1 MATER
6 SNAYEVLKQR
16 GFVAQV
22 TDETAVRAMFDAG
35 QVTCYIGFD
44 PTADSLHVG
53 SLLPIMALVHVQR
66 AGHRPIAVIGGGTA
80 MVGDPSGKTEMRQM
94 LSKDKIKH
102 NGEAI
107 CAQLDR
113 YLHFSEGDALA
124 VDNHEWLAPLNY
136 IDFLRE
142 IGRHFSVNRMLAA
155 EAYRIRLESGLSFIE
170 FNYQILQAYDF
181 LVLFRRYGCTLQMGG
196 DDQWGN
202 ILAGV
207 DLIRRLESAQV
218 QGLTF
223 PLLTTATGEKMG
235 KTARGAVWLDPRKT
249 SPYDFYQYWVNV
261 DDRDVARFL
270 AYFTLLPFEEIEQA
284 ATLSGADLNLC
295 KVILAFE
302 ATRITHGHEEAL
314 RAFGA
319 ACSAFGARL
328 IPPDLLPSSTVP
340 RGKEVMAQEA
350 IPTTRISRERVE
362 QGVWIVELLTEVGL
376 ARTRSGARRLIEQ
389 RGAYL
394 NQQPVESVELRV
406 GPAHFAEGALMLRA
420 GKKRYHRIVL
430 S

>member
-1 MATER
+1 MRTEQN
-6 SNAYEVLKQR
+6 NAYEVLKQR
-16 GFVAQV
+16 GFVSQV
-22 TDETAVRAMFDAG
+22 TDEAAVRAMFEAG

-94 LSKDKIKH
+94 LSRERIH
-102 NGEAI
+102 SNGLAI
-107 CAQLDR
+107 RAQLDR
-113 YLHFSEGDALA
+113 YLHFSDGGAIA
-124 VDNHEWLAPLNY
+124 VDNYEWLSPLNY
-136 IDFLRE
+136 IEFLRD
-142 IGRHFSVNRMLAA
+142 IGRHFSVNRMLTA
-155 EAYRIRLESGLSFIE
+155 EAYRQRLETGLSFIE

-218 QGLTF
+218 EGVTF

-249 SPYDFYQYWVNV
+249 SPYEFYQYWVNV

-270 AYFTLLPFEEIEQA
+270 AYFTLLPLQEIEQIQGLA
-284 ATLSGADLNLC
+284 GADLNLC
-295 KVILAFE
+295 KVVLAYE
-302 ATRITHGHEEAL
+302 ATKITHGEEEAR

-319 ACSAFGARL
+319 ASSAFGARI
-328 IPPDLLPSSTVP
+328 IPAELLPSSTVP
-340 RGKEVMAQEA
+340 RGEGIASEEA
-350 IPTTRISRERVE
+350 IPTTAIARERLD
-362 QGVWIVELLTEVGL
+362 QGIWIVELLTEVGL
-376 ARTRSGARRLIEQ
+376 ARTRSEARRLIEQ

-394 NQQPVESVELRV
+394 NQQPIDSLELRV
-406 GPAHFAEGALMLRA
+406 GHEHFTEGMLMLRA
-420 GKKRYHRIVL
+420 GKKRYHRLVL
-430 S
+430 A

>member
-6 SNAYEVLKQR
+6 SNAYEILKQR

-22 TDETAVRAMFDAG
+22 TDEEAVRAMFDAG

-94 LSKDKIKH
+94 LSREKIKS

-107 CAQLDR
+107 CTQLDR
-113 YLHFSEGDALA
+113 YLHFSDGGAIA

-218 QGLTF
+218 HGVTF

-270 AYFTLLPFEEIEQA
+270 AYFTLLPFEEIEQV

-314 RAFGA
+314 RAYGA
-319 ACSAFGARL
+319 ACSAFGTRV

-350 IPTTRISRERVE
+350 IPTTMIPRARVE

-376 ARTRSGARRLIEQ
+376 ARTRSEARRLIEQ

-394 NQQPVESVELRV
+394 NQEPVESVELRV